1 MAPAHTSSCARPIAT
16 PAMVRWLGTTPD
28 FTRKQHLVIANREVQ
43 NAKTPEIPGFF
54 SVLLFKS
61 QLLCQ
66 LG

>member
-1 MAPAHTSSCARPIAT
+1 
-16 PAMVRWLGTTPD
+16 MVRWLGTTPD